1 MGIKTEYFVKNIP
14 PKEVTEGI
22 DWLEMLDSFDPK
34 TLEEKY
40 INECARRN
48 PYDTCHRWDT
58 PPMPIEGRLRHS
70 EWAVK
75 NERQELERCVARI
88 EEEGLSPLT
97 YKLARGALIK
107 AVGEKGAAEY
117 NRREY
122 ERLGEA
128 GRRKQAEEYK
138 QWEADCEARR
148 EREYEEAIEYGDYY
162 YDPAPASV
170 HEKVIRVRKGL
181 KASSGKPLTQRE
193 FAKFI
198 GYPINKY
205 VEAEK
210 VDRWS
215 RRGDQDESEVE
226 YELLEKLVM
235 FCHANP
241 YWLFDPDCEA
251 YYAVDDLN
259 AGAVLMGDEPCVYT
273 TVDVILRWINEGK
286 PWNTCWEDGR
296 V

>member
-1 MGIKTEYFVKNIP
+1 MATVVKSMATSGVDGFMV
-14 PKEVTEGI
+14 E
-22 DWLEMLDSFDPK
+22 
-34 TLEEKY
+34 
-40 INECARRN
+40 
-48 PYDTCHRWDT
+48 
-58 PPMPIEGRLRHS
+58 IEASTIRGQQQMMSIIGLPDQ
-70 EWAVK
+70 AVK
-75 NERQELERCVARI
+75 
-88 EEEGLSPLT
+88 
-97 YKLARGALIK
+97 
-107 AVGEKGAAEY
+107 
-117 NRREY
+117 
-122 ERLGEA
+122 EA
-128 GRRKQAEEYK
+128 GERIQASIESCGYDIPKDKVIISLAPGDRKK
-138 QWEADCEARR
+138 RGSHFDLGM
-148 EREYEEAIEYGDYY
+148 IN

-170 HEKVIRVRKGL
+170 HEKVVRVRKGL

-251 YYAVDDLN
+251 YYAEDDLN

-286 PWNTCWEDGR
+286 PRITCWEDGR